1 MTNCDPPLRGVN
13 LLERFGD
20 RFRVT
25 WDPAY
30 DPKHVREKDVWMM
43 QLPCAGQGVT
53 IYPHGG
59 NTLAVEVDYR
69 PSICR
74 KLEALG
80 LQLHQDGDGEKTYLF
95 EMSRFD
101 EVAEIVKP
109 RRRRQCHLT
118 PEQLSD
124 ASARLAA
131 FRREQRHT
139 AE

>member
-1 MTNCDPPLRGVN
+1 MTNCDPALKCVY

-30 DPKHVREKDVWMM
+30 DPMRVREKDAWMM
-43 QLPCAGQGVT
+43 QLPCAGRGVT

-69 PSICR
+69 PGVCR
-74 KLEALG
+74 QLDALG

-95 EMSRFD
+95 DVSRFD
-101 EVAEIVKP
+101 EVAAIVKP
-109 RRRRQCHLT
+109 RKRKRLS
-118 PEQLSD
+118 PEQR
-124 ASARLAA
+124 AECAERLA
-131 FRREQRHT
+131 RVRPSSPT
-139 AE
+139 

>member
-1 MTNCDPPLRGVN
+1 MTNCDPAVMCIN

-30 DPKHVREKDVWMM
+30 DPKRVGGEDAWMM
-43 QLPCAGQGVT
+43 QLPCAGRGITV
-53 IYPHGG
+53 YPHGG
-59 NTLAVEVDYR
+59 DTLAVEVNHR
-69 PSICR
+69 PGVCR

-80 LQLHQDGDGEKTYLF
+80 LALHQDGDDEKTYLF
-95 EMSRFD
+95 DVTRFD
-101 EVAEIVKP
+101 EVAAVVKP
-109 RRRRQCHLT
+109 RRRRRCHLT

-124 ASARLAA
+124 ASDRLAA
-131 FRREQRHT
+131 FRLEQRHT